1 VDAGKVKG
9 KGKVRALPGD
19 PEYGVM
25 GFKDALPVLT
35 ELLAGDEFL
44 QELRKV
50 SDFVRQ
56 NGASHSTGRRD
67 VLMTRM
73 QMKVDQDTLER
84 RLWAKQEKVKAEHER
99 QIKAEK
105 DMCAVS
111 RSMIRLPHG

>member
-1 VDAGKVKG
+1 MI
-9 KGKVRALPGD
+9 LW
-19 PEYGVM
+19 
-25 GFKDALPVLT
+25 T
-35 ELLAGDEFL
+35 
-44 QELRKV
+44 
-50 SDFVRQ
+50 Q

-67 VLMTRM
+67 ELMTLM

-111 RSMIRLPHG
+111 LSLIRSV